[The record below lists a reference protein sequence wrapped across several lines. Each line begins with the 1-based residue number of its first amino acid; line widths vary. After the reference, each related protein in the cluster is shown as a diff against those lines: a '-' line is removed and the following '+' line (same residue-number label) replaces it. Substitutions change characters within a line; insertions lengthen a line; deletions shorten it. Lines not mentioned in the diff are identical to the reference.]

1 MIKKGDDP
9 LPLFSRGIVLRVART
24 STAPPEGCTHI
35 DEVLSAAPPDVEGS
49 TLQAHFVL
57 LLDGV
62 CPPQVDTWTRVALEP
77 YRGSVMQKLATKT
90 PKEVES
96 EVHHG
101 DSPHDASR

>member
-1 MIKKGDDP
+1 MLHRRWHVDGP
-9 LPLFSRGIVLRVART
+9 SGGLHAY
-24 STAPPEGCTHI
+24 I

-57 LLDGV
+57 LLDGA

-96 EVHHG
+96 EVHDG